1 MIYLQCLVSY
11 ILAEGEVNHEK
22 DIRKNR
28 YFSAHPGSHAVVRR
42 LRRPVNYP
50 GIYRK
55 QRRGS
60 ADTEKSSGCDIDV
73 KDNAMTVTYKYDET
87 YSKDQ
92 VKAIKKEMEKLVPD
106 MAGDLED
113 SISDI
118 KEESGIED
126 ITMTIVFLNGDGSEI
141 YSKEFN

>member
-1 MIYLQCLVSY
+1 MKKISVKIVISAL
-11 ILAEGEVNHEK
+11 ILALMLAFAGCGGPSTIQEYIESSDEAQQQ
-22 DIRKNR
+22 I
-28 YFSAHPGSHAVVRR
+28 
-42 LRRPVNYP
+42 
-50 GIYRK
+50 
-55 QRRGS
+55 

-73 KDNAMTVTYKYDET
+73 KDNAMKVTYKYDET

-118 KEESGIED
+118 KEESGI
-126 ITMTIVFLNGDGSEI
+126 
-141 YSKEFN
+141 

>member
-1 MIYLQCLVSY
+1 
-11 ILAEGEVNHEK
+11 
-22 DIRKNR
+22 
-28 YFSAHPGSHAVVRR
+28 
-42 LRRPVNYP
+42 
-50 GIYRK
+50 
-55 QRRGS
+55 
-60 ADTEKSSGCDIDV
+60 
-73 KDNAMTVTYKYDET
+73 
-87 YSKDQ
+87 
-92 VKAIKKEMEKLVPD
+92 

>member
-1 MIYLQCLVSY
+1 MKKISVKIVISAL
-11 ILAEGEVNHEK
+11 ILALMLAFAGCGGPSTIQEYIESSDEAQQQ
-22 DIRKNR
+22 I
-28 YFSAHPGSHAVVRR
+28 S
-42 LRRPVNYP
+42 
-50 GIYRK
+50 
-55 QRRGS
+55 
-60 ADTEKSSGCDIDV
+60 DTEKSSGCDIDV